1 MAKKKQKFVIRH
13 YWRAWVDI
21 TVSATDL
28 DEAYEKADE
37 AYNEGNYYEDPEDF
51 ENEAVDD
58 VTEIYVENK
67 LPFPNEVIG

>member
-1 MAKKKQKFVIRH
+1 MARKKKFVIRH

-21 TVSATDL
+21 TVSAHDL
-28 DEAYEKADE
+28 DEAFEKADD
-37 AYNEGNYYEDPEDF
+37 AYNEGNYEEDPCDF
-51 ENEAVDD
+51 ENTDVSD